1 LKNNNMEISAWGAI
15 LGLVIAI
22 VLIVFRVVPA
32 YSLIAGAFIGGLL
45 GGADP
50 QTTIKMMISGAQGM
64 IPATMRIVTAGV
76 LVGIL
81 IESGATSRIA
91 ETIIKLF
98 GAQQALLSLAMA
110 TMFLTAVGVF
120 IDIAVLT
127 VAPIALAVAREVGY
141 SRFAVLFAMIGG
153 GKAGNVIS
161 PNPNTI
167 AAAEKFNLELPTLMA
182 ANLVPAIIG
191 FIATI
196 IIANLIRKF
205 QQQKINHPSEK
216 EREKLNVSELKTPL
230 PSFWAA
236 ILGPVT
242 AIFLLALRPVSEIFH
257 WHLFQFDPI
266 IALPIGG
273 VVGCLAMRKER
284 LLGYYMA
291 SGLNRMSGVAIL
303 LLGTGTIAGIISGST
318 LTLVFQNFLTTT
330 GLPAFMLAPISGIL
344 MSGATAS
351 TTAGTAVAASTFH
364 NTLVVTMGVAPLA
377 AAAMI
382 HTGATVLDHLPH
394 GSFFHVTGG
403 SVGMMLGE
411 RLRIIPF
418 ETAIGL
424 VLVTVST
431 LIHGFLFR

>member
-1 LKNNNMEISAWGAI
+1 MEISAWGAI
-15 LGLVIAI
+15 GGLVIAI
-22 VLIVFRVVPA
+22 ILIVFRVVPA

-50 QTTIKMMISGAQGM
+50 QTTIKLMLSGAQGM

-91 ETIIKLF
+91 ETIIKWF
-98 GAQQALLSLAMA
+98 GHDRALMSLAIA

-127 VAPIALAVAREVGY
+127 VAPIALEVAREAGY

-167 AAAEKFNLELPTLMA
+167 AAADKFNLDLPTLMA
-182 ANLVPAIIG
+182 ANIIPAIIG
-191 FIATI
+191 LIATI
-196 IIANLIRKF
+196 LIANQIRRF
-205 QQQKINHPSEK
+205 QRQTAGDSQKTPNK
-216 EREKLNVSELKTPL
+216 EQDENRTVSELTTEL
-230 PSFWAA
+230 PSFGTA
-236 ILGPVT
+236 ILGPLT
-242 AIFLLALRPVSEIFH
+242 AILLLALRPISEIFH
-257 WHLFQFDPI
+257 WHLFQFDPL
-266 IALPIGG
+266 IALPVGG
-273 VVGCLAMRKER
+273 VVGCLAMRKSR
-284 LLGYYMA
+284 MIGHYMTA
-291 SGLNRMSGVAIL
+291 GLNRMSGVAIL

-318 LTLVFQNFLTTT
+318 LTLVFQNFLATT
-330 GLPAFMLAPISGIL
+330 GLPGFMLAPISGIL

-351 TTAGTAVAASTFH
+351 TTAGTAVASSTFH
-364 NTLVVTMGVAPLA
+364 DTLIVTMGVAPLA

-382 HTGATVLDHLPH
+382 HAGATVLDHLPH

-403 SVGMMLGE
+403 SVGMTLSE
-411 RLRIIPF
+411 RLRIIPL
-418 ETAIGL
+418 ETAVGF
-424 VLVTVST
+424 VLVAVST

>member
-1 LKNNNMEISAWGAI
+1 MEISAWGAI
-15 LGLVIAI
+15 GGLVVAI
-22 VLIVFRVVPA
+22 ILIVFRVVPA

-50 QTTIKMMISGAQGM
+50 QTTIKIMISGAQGI

-91 ETIIKLF
+91 ATIIRWF
-98 GAQQALLSLAMA
+98 GSQQALLALAIA

-127 VAPIALAVAREVGY
+127 VAPIALEVARETGY

-182 ANLVPAIIG
+182 ANIIPAIIG
-191 FIATI
+191 LAATI
-196 IIANLIRKF
+196 IIANQIRRF
-205 QQQKINHPSEK
+205 QKQSVKNPQEK
-216 EREKLNVSELKTPL
+216 KEENSTVAESKTEL
-230 PSFWAA
+230 PSFGAA
-236 ILGPVT
+236 IVGPLT
-242 AIFLLALRPVSEIFH
+242 AILLLVFRPVSEIFH
-257 WHLFQFDPI
+257 WSLFQFDPL

-273 VVGCLAMRKER
+273 VVGCLAMGKHR
-284 LLGYYMA
+284 LIGYYMA
-291 SGLNRMSGVAIL
+291 AGLNRMSGVAIL
-303 LLGTGTIAGIISGST
+303 LLGTGTIAGIIGGST
-318 LTLVFQNFLTTT
+318 LTLAFQNFLATT
-330 GLPAFMLAPISGIL
+330 GLPGFMLAPISGIL

-364 NTLVVTMGVAPLA
+364 DTLIVTMGVAPLA

-382 HTGATVLDHLPH
+382 HAGATVLDHLPH

-403 SVGMMLGE
+403 SVGMTLNE
-411 RLRIIPF
+411 RLRLIPL
-418 ETAIGL
+418 ETAIGF

-431 LIHGFLFR
+431 LLHGFLFR

>member
-1 LKNNNMEISAWGAI
+1 
-15 LGLVIAI
+15 
-22 VLIVFRVVPA
+22 
-32 YSLIAGAFIGGLL
+32 
-45 GGADP
+45 
-50 QTTIKMMISGAQGM
+50 MMLSGAQGM

-91 ETIIKLF
+91 ETIIKWF
-98 GAQQALLSLAMA
+98 GPQQALMSLAIA
-110 TMFLTAVGVF
+110 TMFLTGVGVF

-127 VAPIALAVAREVGY
+127 VAPIALEVAQEAGY

-182 ANLVPAIIG
+182 ANIVPAIIG
-191 FIATI
+191 LIATI
-196 IIANLIRKF
+196 IIANQIRQF
-205 QQQKINHPSEK
+205 QRQPVRNPHKEK
-216 EREKLNVSELKTPL
+216 EENQTVSELKTAL
-230 PSFWAA
+230 PSFGAA
-236 ILGPVT
+236 IIGPVT
-242 AIFLLALRPVSEIFH
+242 AIVLLALRPVSEIFH
-257 WHLFQFDPI
+257 WHLFQFDPM

-273 VVGCLAMRKER
+273 VVGCLAMRKSR
-284 LLGYYMA
+284 SIGHYMT

-318 LTLVFQNFLTTT
+318 LTLVFQNFLATT
-330 GLPAFMLAPISGIL
+330 GLPGFMLAPISGIL

-351 TTAGTAVAASTFH
+351 TTAGTAVASSTFH
-364 NTLVVTMGVAPLA
+364 DTLVVTMGVAPLA

-403 SVGMMLGE
+403 SVGMSLGE
-411 RLRIIPF
+411 RLRIIPL
-418 ETAIGL
+418 ETTIGL

>member
-1 LKNNNMEISAWGAI
+1 MEISALGAI
-15 LGLVIAI
+15 LGLVIAV
-22 VLIVFRVVPA
+22 VLIMFRVVPA

-64 IPATMRIVTAGV
+64 IPATMRIITAGV

-98 GAQQALLSLAMA
+98 GAQRALLSLAIA

-182 ANLVPAIIG
+182 ANLIPAIIG
-191 FIATI
+191 LIATI

-205 QQQKINHPSEK
+205 QQQKVSNPCEENK
-216 EREKLNVSELKTPL
+216 EKLSVSELETPL

-236 ILGPVT
+236 VLGPLT
-242 AIFLLALRPVSEIFH
+242 AILLLVLRPISEIFH
-257 WHLFQFDPI
+257 WHLFQFDPM

-273 VVGCLAMRKER
+273 VVGCLAMRKGW
-284 LLGYYMA
+284 LLGHYMA

-318 LTLVFQNFLTTT
+318 LTFVFQNFLTTT
-330 GLPAFMLAPISGIL
+330 GLPGFMLAPISGIL

-351 TTAGTAVAASTFH
+351 TTAGTAVASSTFH
-364 NTLVVTMGVAPLA
+364 DTLVVTMGIAPLA

-403 SVGMMLGE
+403 SVGMTLGE
-411 RLRIIPF
+411 RL
-418 ETAIGL
+418 
-424 VLVTVST
+424 
-431 LIHGFLFR
+431 